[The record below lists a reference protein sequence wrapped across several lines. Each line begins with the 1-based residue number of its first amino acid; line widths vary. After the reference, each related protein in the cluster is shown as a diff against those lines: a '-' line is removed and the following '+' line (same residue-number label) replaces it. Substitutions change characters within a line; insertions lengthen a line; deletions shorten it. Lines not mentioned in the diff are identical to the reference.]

1 MTKAKN
7 AARRWLAV
15 ADVTP
20 TARRVGRFMAD
31 HARFA
36 TAADV
41 RRKVKP
47 GEIFCYWSLAKVA
60 VELGVSEGQINR
72 GVRSLREAGVIQVR
86 RLPRPSA
93 ASKVFM
99 KPALSFEHFWAKT
112 RAGASEQV
120 GGDGKRIVLSHED
133 AWRRTR
139 AGAMGVGLPMAPEDA

>member
-1 MTKAKN
+1 MTKAKH

-31 HARFA
+31 HARVA

-72 GVRSLREAGVIQVR
+72 V
-86 RLPRPSA
+86 
-93 ASKVFM
+93 
-99 KPALSFEHFWAKT
+99 
-112 RAGASEQV
+112 EQV
-120 GGDGKRIVLSHED
+120 AARG
-133 AWRRTR
+133 WRYSGTS
-139 AGAMGVGLPMAPEDA
+139 PAPTQARRQKYS

>member
-20 TARRVGRFMAD
+20 PARRVGRFMAD

-47 GEIFCYWSLAKVA
+47 GEVFCSWSQARVA
-60 VELGVSEGQINR
+60 IGLGVSERQIMR
-72 GVRSLREAGVIQVR
+72 GVRSLRSADVIAGTSQVPTHGVLCVHETGGNASSVFGR
-86 RLPRPSA
+86 KHERERSNRLA
-93 ASKVFM
+93 AM
-99 KPALSFEHFWAKT
+99 AY
-112 RAGASEQV
+112 AS
-120 GGDGKRIVLSHED
+120 S
-133 AWRRTR
+133 
-139 AGAMGVGLPMAPEDA
+139 